1 MSKLTEDEIFKVRQ
15 ETQGVT
21 LAFARAIEAK
31 VLAGITGDGRGEA
44 KYCFYCRANTH
55 NDSECW
61 STRPAG
67 WKPDN
72 TAQTAAAPLV
82 PSPSV
87 KFVWPPAQP
96 QQQQAAPGAVP
107 DGWQPIETAPKDG
120 SMFLCWV
127 SAERYSSPDGECSS
141 HAHDTSQMDFC
152 WWRNGL
158 DGNGYFDPACG
169 QIGDSQDVTHWMPL
183 PPAPKPQEPGA

>member
-1 MSKLTEDEIFKVRQ
+1 MKLTDEQAEDALDRVESALGMAHGAWDMVSRMSIF
-15 ETQGVT
+15 
-21 LAFARAIEAK
+21 RAIEAE
-31 VLAGITGDGRGEA
+31 VLRLNGITGDGRGEA
-44 KYCFYCRANTH
+44 KYFFYCRANTH

-72 TAQTAAAPLV
+72 TAQTAATPLV

-107 DGWQPIETAPKDG
+107 DGYALAMAVLQSDLYNQLDDLERAQCDA
-120 SMFLCWV
+120 ML
-127 SAERYSSPDGECSS
+127 SA
-141 HAHDTSQMDFC
+141 
-152 WWRNGL
+152 
-158 DGNGYFDPACG
+158 
-169 QIGDSQDVTHWMPL
+169 
-183 PPAPKPQEPGA
+183 APKPQEPV